1 MGDVLSRALP
11 RIRHQG
17 CGRPYALTEEEAI
30 RAYGY
35 ADRHGIAAAVAR
47 VGVSRTTLRRRWKS
61 LGLPGLEA
69 GRVVRDTEARMDAHR
84 RYLAGGVSVDALA
97 AEVGLS
103 REGLY
108 LWWRQHDLSLAPSCP
123 RPSGRGRHLVT
134 DPLMES
140 AVATRARGVPFYAIH
155 ADRPDVRARYAS
167 VGSFAASLRA
177 YVARRS
183 IEPVSKVNP

>member
-1 MGDVLSRALP
+1 MTALP
-11 RIRHQG
+11 RFRHAN
-17 CGRPYALTEEEAI
+17 CGRPPKLTEEEVR

-35 ADRHGIAAAVAR
+35 ADRHGVPAAAAR
-47 VGVSRTTLRRRWKS
+47 YGVSRATLRLRWRS

-69 GRVVRDTEARMDAHR
+69 GRVVRDTEARVDAHR
-84 RYLAGGVSVDALA
+84 RYLAGGVSIDALA

-103 REGLY
+103 RAGLY
-108 LWWRQHDLSLAPSCP
+108 LWWRQHDLSLAPSSP

-140 AVATRARGVPFYAIH
+140 AVATRARGVPYYAIH
-155 ADRPDVRARYAS
+155 ADRPDVRARFAT
-167 VGSFAASLRA
+167 VGSFACSLRA

-183 IEPVSKVNP
+183 IEPASKVTP